1 MQQSKGRIDDPAFF
15 VVNHSIGGHVEI
27 AEHLHGTAAAM
38 NMIVLMTAAGAPL
51 AMLGLSTPDLPQRNC
66 ILMIHPQVTSAV
78 FESKEGK
85 IVFPDR
91 PTEYPC
97 SYARKKG
104 GTDIAFTNQNGWRF
118 EVRIGRGDEGSWR
131 ASLADEAVSGR
142 AFSPLGDRK

>member
-1 MQQSKGRIDDPAFF
+1 
-15 VVNHSIGGHVEI
+15 
-27 AEHLHGTAAAM
+27 M

-66 ILMIHPQVTSAV
+66 IFMIHPQVTSAV
-78 FESKEGK
+78 FESKEGR

-104 GTDIAFTNQNGWRF
+104 RADIAFTNQNGWRF

-131 ASLADEAVSGR
+131 ASLADDAISGR
-142 AFSPLGDRK
+142 AFSPFGDRK

>member
-1 MQQSKGRIDDPAFF
+1 
-15 VVNHSIGGHVEI
+15 
-27 AEHLHGTAAAM
+27 M

-51 AMLGLSTPDLPQRNC
+51 AMLGLSTPDAPQRNC
-66 ILMIHPQVTSAV
+66 IFMVHPQITSAV

-104 GTDIAFTNQNGWRF
+104 TTDIAFTNQNGWRF
-118 EVRIGRGDEGSWR
+118 EVRIGRGDEGTWK
-131 ASLADEAVSGR
+131 ANIADDAVSGR
-142 AFSPLGDRK
+142 AFSPFGDGI